1 MIARLL
7 LVLALGW
14 WLVAPSAHAHLMPQQ
29 QGTLNIV
36 GDGAFLVLSIPVS
49 AFRGVDDDGDGRLTL
64 AELKAHYATLEADIL
79 RRISLRDPQGPRPL
93 QGLMVTLVAPD
104 DKPGAPATQLVLLG
118 RFALAS
124 PERALTMQ
132 TTLFGS
138 GRGENLLSI
147 RVTRGKQSQLLRL
160 TSDRSE
166 HLLFPAAIQ
175 VAAEYL
181 VQGLQHIAFGA
192 DHLLFLMVVLAAGAS
207 WRQVALTLTCFTL
220 GHGITLTLS
229 ALGGWQVPPAMVEPA
244 IAATIVGMAGIDL
257 LARQRGTQMHDGVR
271 MALVFACSLVHGLG
285 LAGALRELGLDSGF
299 RLVSIAG
306 FSLGIELGQ
315 LAVACV
321 AGAAL
326 AALRSVRGNAGHQ
339 MALRACA
346 CGAMAMGALWFVQ
359 RVAALA

>member
-1 MIARLL
+1 MIARVLL
-7 LVLALGW
+7 ILALGW
-14 WLVAPSAHAHLMPQQ
+14 WTVVPSAHAHLMPQQ

-36 GDGAFLVLSIPVS
+36 GDGAFLVLSVPVS
-49 AFRGVDDDGDGRLTL
+49 AFSGVDDDGDGRVTL
-64 AELKAHYATLEADIL
+64 AELKAHYAAIEGEIL

-93 QGLMVTLVAPD
+93 QGLMVTLTPPD
-104 DKPGAPATQLVLLG
+104 DKPGAAAAQLVLMG

-138 GRGENLLSI
+138 GRGEDLLSI
-147 RVTRGKQSQLLRL
+147 RVSRGKQSQLLRL
-160 TSDRSE
+160 TSDRAE
-166 HLLFPAAIQ
+166 RLLFPAASR
-175 VAAEYL
+175 VAVEYL
-181 VQGLQHIAFGA
+181 ALGLQHIAFGA
-192 DHLLFLMVVLAAGAS
+192 DHLLFLLVVLAAGAG

-229 ALGGWQVPPAMVEPA
+229 ALGGWQAPPETVEPA
-244 IAATIVGMAGIDL
+244 IAATIVGMAGLDL
-257 LARQRGTQMHDGVR
+257 LARHRGKQMRDAVR
-271 MALVFACSLVHGLG
+271 LALVFACSLVHGLG

-299 RLVSIAG
+299 QLVSIAG

-315 LAVACV
+315 LAVACL

-326 AALRSVRGNAGHQ
+326 AALRAVHGNSSHQ
-339 MALRACA
+339 MASRACA
-346 CGAMAMGALWFVQ
+346 CGAMAMGSVWFVQ